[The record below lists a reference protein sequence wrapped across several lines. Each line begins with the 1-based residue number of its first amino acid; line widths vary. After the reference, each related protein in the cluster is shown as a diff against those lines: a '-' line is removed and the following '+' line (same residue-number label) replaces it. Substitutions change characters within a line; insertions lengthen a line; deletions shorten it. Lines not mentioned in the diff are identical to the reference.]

1 MSRSCLPSAL
11 WRLSLALSVVVP
23 AGAHAQS
30 FGYGVTSNVITE
42 AVTFR
47 PGVPTESQRDTG
59 YLEWNNDPQ
68 AAALN
73 ALDRQARVSNGG
85 LAVGRFLGSV
95 GLLKAYASATYPYC
109 CASFPVQ
116 ADGSA
121 SATVTSS
128 FGDSL
133 KVVGAG
139 LALGTPVSYRLDFRI
154 CGSLVTGAAGQH
166 FGASAQSTVSL
177 RDIESFQSVAFNWD
191 ASRQAAGLYSLTLN
205 TQVGHTLYLT
215 GSLDVGAQVQGN
227 SPVGRIAEADFYH
240 SAVYSLAPSVA
251 GLNTVGASGHD
262 FTASSVP
269 EPSSWLL
276 FGAGLM
282 VLVRLQSRRTR
293 R

>member
-1 MSRSCLPSAL
+1 MSRSCLPFAL
-11 WRLSLALSVVVP
+11 WRLSLALAVAVP
-23 AGAHAQS
+23 AAAHAQN
-30 FGYGVTSNVITE
+30 FGYGVTSNITTE

-59 YLEWNNDPQ
+59 FLEWNNDPQ

-73 ALDRQARVSNGG
+73 ALDRQAKVSNGG
-85 LAVGRFLGSV
+85 LAIGRFLGSV

-133 KVVGAG
+133 KVSGAG
-139 LALGTPVSYRLDFRI
+139 LAVGTPVSYRLDFSI
-154 CGSLVTGAAGQH
+154 SGSLLTGAPGQH
-166 FGASAQSTVSL
+166 FGAFAQSSVSL
-177 RDIESFQSVAFNWD
+177 RDIDSFQSVALNWD

-205 TQVGHTLYLT
+205 TQVGHTLYLSA
-215 GSLDVGAQVQGN
+215 SLNVGAQVQGN
-227 SPVGRIAEADFYH
+227 SPVGRVAEADFYH

-262 FTASSVP
+262 FTVSSVP
-269 EPSSWLL
+269 EPSSGVLL
-276 FGAGLM
+276 GAGLLA
-282 VLVRLQSRRTR
+282 LVRLQSRRAR